1 MLRRTLLTRVAV
13 LDRHPAFRF
22 GVDAFLKPEC
32 DLELVGAAAD
42 TRELWP
48 MLQRVDPD
56 VLLVDHEPDRPDR
69 LALCLRIKARTRAKI
84 VLCANEPRDDL
95 AVLAGVAGADAIVDK
110 SADPRELLDTLRK
123 LAAGEPAL
131 PTPTLRQQARAG
143 TLVAAEDRPVF
154 AMRLA
159 GTAPAEIAGV
169 GGFPA
174 AELEPRLAAILVSL
188 AARDASPAARF
199 TRAAA

>member
-1 MLRRTLLTRVAV
+1 MLRRTSLTRVAV

-32 DLELVGAAAD
+32 DLELIGAAAD
-42 TRELWP
+42 TSELWP

-56 VLLVDHEPDRPDR
+56 VVLVDHEPDRPDR

-95 AVLAGVAGADAIVDK
+95 AVLAAVAGADAVVDK
-110 SADPRELLDTLRK
+110 SADPRELLEVLRK

-143 TLVAAEDRPVF
+143 TLVAPEDRPVF

-169 GGFPA
+169 GGFPT